1 MKGGQKMPQTD
12 KDEREH
18 IKEVLTKHLDRLERL
33 DEKEERHGMSTL
45 TNDLIR
51 TAEAILSFTF

>member
-1 MKGGQKMPQTD
+1 MSQTD

-18 IKEVLTKHLDRLERL
+18 IKSVLTKHLDRLERL
-33 DEKEERHGMSTL
+33 DEKEEHQGRSTL

-51 TAEAILSFTF
+51 TAEAILSLPL